1 MCPCV
6 NDGRDVWEENP
17 QNRLVDDGM
26 GQTLAL
32 QLIKSP
38 ALDKAAVFEKQY
50 NFNVYLVFF
59 LPLLVFRVCSKR
71 VSESKSIEN

>member
-1 MCPCV
+1 MCV
-6 NDGRDVWEENP
+6 KFWEENP

-32 QLIKSP
+32 QLIKSR

-59 LPLLVFRVCSKR
+59 PLLVFRVCSNKER
-71 VSESKSIEN
+71 VVEKESLDVGNGRL